1 MKSVVVFAGR
11 SGVDFSE
18 VRASVLRI
26 PEVSIK
32 IRQAQKAI
40 DQLGHAEID
49 LLAIANAEDSVIN
62 QHSSVK
68 IILSSLVQ
76 LALFERS
83 LRSQRKPN
91 YLMASTKELGV
102 LDLIKGETISS
113 FVQKALAGDANQTTA
128 AKNSGSLASAGV
140 SASASVGEA
149 APLLASNVIA
159 INAEASADEGFSIL
173 EVNINEAGTLKGINE
188 VLKGS
193 EAKTLFTDLIEKMNV
208 TKFVN
213 IGPSNAL
220 ANSNDETL
228 ESVTVIDSIEADPM
242 LNWFWQG
249 LRPVAN
255 SYAV

>member
-11 SGVDFSE
+11 NGVDFSE
-18 VRASVLRI
+18 VRTSVLRI

-40 DQLGHAEID
+40 DQMGLEQID
-49 LLAIANAEDSVIN
+49 LLAIANSDDAVLN
-62 QHSSVK
+62 KNSSIK

-83 LRSQRKPN
+83 LRSQRKPS
-91 YLMASTKELGV
+91 YLMASTQEPSV
-102 LDLIKGETISS
+102 LDLIKGESITT
-113 FVQKALAGDANQTTA
+113 FVQRALATQAQQLSDDV
-128 AKNSGSLASAGV
+128 SSA
-140 SASASVGEA
+140 
-149 APLLASNVIA
+149 NVIQL
-159 INAEASADEGFSIL
+159 NAEAAEDMTVV
-173 EVNINEAGTLKGINE
+173 EVNIAENGALKSVNE

-193 EAKTLFTDLIEKMNV
+193 DAKKLFNELIEKMNV

-220 ANSNDETL
+220 ASSNDEAL
-228 ESVTVIDSIEADPM
+228 ESVTVIDSIEADPI

>member
-11 SGVDFSE
+11 NGVDFSE
-18 VRASVLRI
+18 VRTSVLRI

-40 DQLGHAEID
+40 DQMGLEQID
-49 LLAIANAEDSVIN
+49 LLAIANSDDSVLN
-62 QHSSVK
+62 KNSSVK

-83 LRSQRKPN
+83 LRSQRKPS
-91 YLMASTKELGV
+91 YLMASTLEPSV
-102 LDLIKGETISS
+102 LDLIKGESITT
-113 FVQKALAGDANQTTA
+113 FVQKALASQAQELNQEE
-128 AKNSGSLASAGV
+128 V
-140 SASASVGEA
+140 SA
-149 APLLASNVIA
+149 NVIQL
-159 INAEASADEGFSIL
+159 NAVAAEPAEHMTVV
-173 EVNINEAGTLKGINE
+173 EVNIAENGTLKSVNE

-193 EAKTLFTDLIEKMNV
+193 EAKKLFTELIEKMNV

-213 IGPSNAL
+213 IGPANAL
-220 ANSNDETL
+220 ASSNDEAL
-228 ESVTVIDSIEADPM
+228 ESVTVIDSIEADPI

-249 LRPVAN
+249 LRPLAN

>member
-11 SGVDFSE
+11 NGVDFSE
-18 VRASVLRI
+18 VRSSVLRI

-32 IRQAQKAI
+32 IRQAQKVI
-40 DQLGHAEID
+40 DQMGLEEID
-49 LLAIANAEDSVIN
+49 LLAIANSEDSVLN
-62 QHSSVK
+62 NHSSVK

-91 YLMASTKELGV
+91 YLMASTEEPGV
-102 LDLIKGETISS
+102 LDLIKGESISS
-113 FVQKALAGDANQTTA
+113 FVQKALAMEAKQTSDITISAVANVLPLNPEFSQTMPETMT
-128 AKNSGSLASAGV
+128 V
-140 SASASVGEA
+140 VE
-149 APLLASNVIA
+149 VTIA
-159 INAEASADEGFSIL
+159 EN
-173 EVNINEAGTLKGINE
+173 GTLKSVNE
-188 VLKGS
+188 ALKGS
-193 EAKTLFTDLIEKMNV
+193 EAKILFTELIEKMNV

-220 ANSNDETL
+220 ASSNDETL
-228 ESVTVIDSIEADPM
+228 ESVTVIDSIEADPI

-249 LRPVAN
+249 LRPQSN

>member
-11 SGVDFSE
+11 NGVDFSE
-18 VRASVLRI
+18 VRTSVLRI

-40 DQLGHAEID
+40 DQMGLEQID
-49 LLAIANAEDSVIN
+49 LLAIANSEDSVLN
-62 QHSSVK
+62 KNSSVK

-83 LRSQRKPN
+83 LRSQRKPS
-91 YLMASTKELGV
+91 YLMASTGEPNV
-102 LDLIKGETISS
+102 LDLIKGESIAS
-113 FVQKALAGDANQTTA
+113 FIQKALANEAKENSQDDSSANVIQL
-128 AKNSGSLASAGV
+128 NP
-140 SASASVGEA
+140 EA
-149 APLLASNVIA
+149 AEDMSVVEVI
-159 INAEASADEGFSIL
+159 IAE
-173 EVNINEAGTLKGINE
+173 NGTLKSVNE

-193 EAKTLFTDLIEKMNV
+193 EAKKLFTELIEKMNV

-213 IGPSNAL
+213 IGPANAL
-220 ANSNDETL
+220 ASSNDETL
-228 ESVTVIDSIEADPM
+228 ESVTVIDSIEADPI

-249 LRPVAN
+249 LRPLSN

>member
-11 SGVDFSE
+11 NGVDFSE
-18 VRASVLRI
+18 VRTSVLRI

-40 DQLGHAEID
+40 DQMGLEQID
-49 LLAIANAEDSVIN
+49 LLAIANSEDAVLSKN
-62 QHSSVK
+62 PSVK

-76 LALFERS
+76 FALFERS
-83 LRSQRKPN
+83 LRSQRKPS
-91 YLMASTKELGV
+91 YLMGSTNEPSV
-102 LDLIKGETISS
+102 LDLIKGDSITT
-113 FVQKALAGDANQTTA
+113 FVQKALATEAQLISDDD
-128 AKNSGSLASAGV
+128 S
-140 SASASVGEA
+140 SV
-149 APLLASNVIA
+149 NVIQL
-159 INAEASADEGFSIL
+159 NAEATEDLSVL
-173 EVNINEAGTLKGINE
+173 EVNITETGALKSVNE

-193 EAKTLFTDLIEKMNV
+193 EAKKLFTELIEKMNV

-220 ANSNDETL
+220 ASSNDESL
-228 ESVTVIDSIEADPM
+228 ESVTVIDSIEADPI

-249 LRPVAN
+249 LRPLAS